1 MGYKAIKQC
10 LWHECGRVF
19 MTDSP
24 RRIYCSPA
32 CRKKAERENM
42 RQYNEMYKKPTEAIR
57 KQTIGYAPR
66 TTSTLSDAVIDL
78 EAYNRTHGT
87 NYSYGQAVAKGII

>member
-1 MGYKAIKQC
+1 MEYKAIRKC
-10 LWHECGRVF
+10 RWDSCGRTFTAVH
-19 MTDSP
+19 P
-24 RRIYCSPA
+24 RHVYCSPA
-32 CRKKAERENM
+32 CRRKAKRESMRKYQESCKKIR
-42 RQYNEMYKKPTEAIR
+42 NEKSTR
-57 KQTIGYAPR
+57 NLGYAPR